1 MSQQLVKE
9 CLYRRPAATS
19 HLQRAC
25 CGFNCWAAVQAGE
38 STIAK
43 EKAATNSSMNQV
55 QHYGEAFAK
64 IQDATGERGRH
75 VLFCWRLQVYQME
88 GTALP

>member
-1 MSQQLVKE
+1 M
-9 CLYRRPAATS
+9 
-19 HLQRAC
+19 
-25 CGFNCWAAVQAGE
+25 QAGE

-64 IQDATGERGRH
+64 IQDATGGEGGH
-75 VLFCWRLQVYQME
+75 VLFC
-88 GTALP
+88 